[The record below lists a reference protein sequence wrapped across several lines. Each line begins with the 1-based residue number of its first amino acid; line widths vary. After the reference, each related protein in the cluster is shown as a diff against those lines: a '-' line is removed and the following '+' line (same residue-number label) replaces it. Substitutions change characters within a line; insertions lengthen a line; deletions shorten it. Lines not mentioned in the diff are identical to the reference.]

1 MRGII
6 LYNFE
11 PGIRNYYNEH
21 KNENPLNNEI
31 MNKVG
36 NGVYLA
42 KDIKEAKDY
51 TEIINSNKYKLRVVF
66 MCRINPKLVK
76 ICNDDRYYVVSGKDV
91 YNEVRPYRVLF
102 HFE

>member
-51 TEIINSNKYKLRVVF
+51 TEIIN
-66 MCRINPKLVK
+66 
-76 ICNDDRYYVVSGKDV
+76 
-91 YNEVRPYRVLF
+91 
-102 HFE
+102 